1 MLKHVTLLKLSQLTT
16 LLQILML
23 KVVAV
28 TFSLLIACNYG
39 SRRALD

>member
-16 LLQILML
+16 LLQILIV

-28 TFSLLIACNYG
+28 TFSLLN
-39 SRRALD
+39 SM